1 MPDLGE
7 QLSAILQNP
16 EAQKNIGALLSSL
29 GQSPPPETAAPP
41 FDLSMLFQ
49 NASPKNEH
57 AEPDL
62 SAVLKIQQLLSRT
75 SCDDNSVN
83 LLRALRPYLHEPQK
97 ADDAI
102 RVLKLLNILPALKEC
117 GIFGSG
123 LI

>member
-16 EAQKNIGALLSSL
+16 EAQKNISALLSSL
-29 GQSPPPETAAPP
+29 GQSPPPETTAPP
-41 FDLSMLFQ
+41 FDLSALFQ
-49 NASPKNEH
+49 KTPPKNEH

-62 SAVLKIQQLLSRT
+62 SAVLKIQQFLSKT

-123 LI
+123 LF

>member
-29 GQSPPPETAAPP
+29 GQSPPPAATAPP
-41 FDLSMLFQ
+41 FDLSALFQ
-49 NASPKNEH
+49 NVPPNNEQI
-57 AEPDL
+57 EPDL
-62 SAVLKIQQLLSRT
+62 SAVLKIRQLLSRA